1 MGAANRF
8 VCLKGAWCTAT
19 HDSGYVLTI
28 VENPVYFGAACDT
41 ADIVVTPAR
50 LRVTECRSG
59 ALLFT
64 GETSRRSGPAEIR
77 IDDQGTPIVT
87 TSYTTHDRPWMRH
100 RAYNCR
106 SGTFDDELPVV
117 SDNGE

>member
-1 MGAANRF
+1 MGAKNRF

-28 VENPVYFGAACDT
+28 VENPAYFGAACDT

-50 LRVTECRSG
+50 LRVMECRSG

-64 GETSRRSGPAEIR
+64 GENLAPLG
-77 IDDQGTPIVT
+77 
-87 TSYTTHDRPWMRH
+87 H
-100 RAYNCR
+100 R
-106 SGTFDDELPVV
+106 
-117 SDNGE
+117 

>member
-1 MGAANRF
+1 VIRQQSA
-8 VCLKGAWCTAT
+8 
-19 HDSGYVLTI
+19 SGYVLTI
-28 VENPVYFGAACDT
+28 AENPVYFGAACDT

-50 LRVTECRSG
+50 LRVTECRSC

-64 GETSRRSGPAEIR
+64 GETLRRSGTAEIR
-77 IDDQGTPIVT
+77 IGNTHRDDRV
-87 TSYTTHDRPWMRH
+87 YHAWMRH
-100 RAYNCR
+100 RAYNRR